1 MQSRGD
7 ITRAVRAVAEGRSV
21 IDPRVV
27 EVLLTSKQARRSSDF
42 DSLTAREKEILG
54 LVAEGWSNF
63 GISEQLG
70 ISTRAVERHVQSVFS
85 KLGLTNALQNR
96 RVRAALLYLAEPA
109 R

>member
-1 MQSRGD
+1 MRSR
-7 ITRAVRAVAEGRSV
+7 S
-21 IDPRVV
+21 
-27 EVLLTSKQARRSSDF
+27 
-42 DSLTAREKEILG
+42 
-54 LVAEGWSNF
+54 EGWSNF